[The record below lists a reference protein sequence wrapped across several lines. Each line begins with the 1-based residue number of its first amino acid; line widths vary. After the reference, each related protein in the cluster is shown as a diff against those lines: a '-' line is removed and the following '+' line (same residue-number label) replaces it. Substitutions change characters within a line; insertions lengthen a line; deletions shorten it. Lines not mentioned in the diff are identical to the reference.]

1 MSHQAKTAL
10 VGPLCLVYM
19 RGLFFPKSFLGIK
32 VPLIFIHKDHEH
44 KGKCHHFYILTEPKC
59 GELGS
64 AELFFLEKS
73 DITFLAHMYK
83 NHNVMY
89 IICIHTG
96 YVYIYFMHI
105 KHTHKTCIIHISISK
120 KTCIY

>member
-1 MSHQAKTAL
+1 
-10 VGPLCLVYM
+10 M
-19 RGLFFPKSFLGIK
+19 RGLLLSKSFLGIK
-32 VPLIFIHKDHEH
+32 VPLIFIHKGHEH
-44 KGKCHHFYILTEPKC
+44 KGKCHHFYILAEPKC

-105 KHTHKTCIIHISISK
+105 KHTHQYFK
-120 KTCIY
+120 KDMHLLMHVFFCVLRGHLEHSLILSTKNT